1 MEALQ
6 QAKEQHDLML
16 KQTRGQIIKEYD
28 ELERQ
33 KREFAQHKRDFELY
47 REREQALIESVKQ
60 MYHKKIEVFMFI
72 TDILEKYNLQPSQL
86 RDAVETHLSRT
97 NHPPEDPS
105 SRSSIGSIN
114 LNTNNNMINLNFN
127 LNVAAKS

>member
-1 MEALQ
+1 
-6 QAKEQHDLML
+6 
-16 KQTRGQIIKEYD
+16 
-28 ELERQ
+28 
-33 KREFAQHKRDFELY
+33 
-47 REREQALIESVKQ
+47 

-86 RDAVETHLSRT
+86 RDAVETHLSK
-97 NHPPEDPS
+97 NNPPEDPS

-127 LNVAAKS
+127 LNVGAKS

>member
-1 MEALQ
+1 
-6 QAKEQHDLML
+6 ML

-33 KREFAQHKRDFELY
+33 KRDFELY
-47 REREQALIESVKQ
+47 REREHSLIESVKQ

-86 RDAVETHLSRT
+86 RDAVETHLSKIT
-97 NHPPEDPS
+97 PPEDPS
-105 SRSSIGSIN
+105 ASRSSISSIS

-127 LNVAAKS
+127 LNVAAKSS